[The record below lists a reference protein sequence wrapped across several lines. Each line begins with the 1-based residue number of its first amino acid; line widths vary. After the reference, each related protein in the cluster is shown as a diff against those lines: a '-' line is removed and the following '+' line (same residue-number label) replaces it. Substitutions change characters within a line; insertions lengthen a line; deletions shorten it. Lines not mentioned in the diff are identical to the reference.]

1 MPDPRFFIYGDP
13 ISAEAAAEIAGAR
26 LARPGKGRIV
36 RAAAIDDADIAE
48 AFVFAEKAAAA
59 KQLDGRAAGL
69 CLLNEEGAAATAP
82 DGAVAIIAS
91 PRLGFARLAARLH
104 RERPL
109 EVGESGVHPSARLGE
124 GVILG
129 RGALIGAGAEIG
141 DRCVIGPYVA
151 IGPGVIIGPD
161 SEVRAAASIF
171 CALIGARALVLA
183 GARIGEPGFGFAP
196 GPQGLVRIPQL
207 GRVVIGDDVEVGANA
222 AIDRGSLGDTEI
234 GDGVKFD
241 NLVHIGHNVKIG
253 RHSVIVAQVGVSGST
268 TIGTGVSIAGQAGL
282 ADHLKIG
289 DGAQIAAKSGVIT
302 NVPAGEKWGGY
313 PARPIKKW
321 LRDAATLSRLAETR
335 RSKKNEHD

>member
-1 MPDPRFFIYGDP
+1 MPDPRFYITGEP
-13 ISAEAAAEIAGAR
+13 LSAEAAAKIAGAR
-26 LARPGKGRIV
+26 LTRSGKRRIV
-36 RAAAIDDADIAE
+36 RAAAIEEADIAE

-59 KQLDGRAAGL
+59 KSLDGRVVGL
-69 CLLNEEGAAATAP
+69 CLLTEDGAGAIAP
-82 DGAVAIIAS
+82 DGAVAIVAS
-91 PRLGFARLAARLH
+91 PRLAFALLASHLH

-109 EVGESGVHPSARLGE
+109 EVDESGVHPSAKLGE

-129 RGALIGAGAEIG
+129 RGVQIGAGAEIG
-141 DRCVIGPYVA
+141 DRCVIAPNVA
-151 IGPGVIIGPD
+151 IGPGVVIGAE
-161 SEVRAAASIF
+161 SEIRVAASIF
-171 CALIGARALVLA
+171 CALIGARALILA

-207 GRVVIGDDVEVGANA
+207 GRVVIGMDVEVGANTC
-222 AIDRGSLGDTEI
+222 IDRGAIGDTEI

-241 NLVHIGHNVKIG
+241 NLVQVGHNVKIG
-253 RHSVIVAQVGVSGST
+253 RHSVLVSQVGVSGST
-268 TIGTGVSIAGQAGL
+268 TIGAGVSIAGQSGL

-313 PARPIKKW
+313 PARPIKRW
-321 LRDAATLSRLAETR
+321 LRDAATLSQLSEKR